1 MQIKD
6 IALGRTLTRK
16 EQALDILC
24 AKGSDLTRYLAEAQ
38 KLREKYRGDTISL
51 CAIINAKSGQC
62 PENCRFCAQ
71 SAHYRTEAPVFPL
84 KSVHEIVEDARKAQ
98 AQGARCYGIVTSGT
112 AITQGAE
119 LERILEAIHIIR
131 KTLSIAPS
139 ASLGIL
145 SKDTASAL
153 ASAGCLTY
161 HHNLET
167 ARSFFP
173 TICTTHDYDD
183 DIATIL
189 TAKEAGM
196 KVCSGGILGLGESM
210 EQRFELADTLRALQL
225 RALQVDSIPL
235 NFFNPIPGTP
245 LEHHG
250 DLTPMDCIR
259 AICMFRFILP
269 NRSIRVCGG
278 REVNLRNFQSWI
290 FMAGADGMMVGNYL
304 TVNGRNLQEDMQMLS
319 DAEVT
324 INAG

>member
-1 MQIKD
+1 M
-6 IALGRTLTRK
+6 
-16 EQALDILC
+16 
-24 AKGSDLTRYLAEAQ
+24 
-38 KLREKYRGDTISL
+38 
-51 CAIINAKSGQC
+51 
-62 PENCRFCAQ
+62 
-71 SAHYRTEAPVFPL
+71 FPL

-189 TAKEAGM
+189 T
-196 KVCSGGILGLGESM
+196 
-210 EQRFELADTLRALQL
+210 RN
-225 RALQVDSIPL
+225 
-235 NFFNPIPGTP
+235 NF
-245 LEHHG
+245 
-250 DLTPMDCIR
+250 
-259 AICMFRFILP
+259 
-269 NRSIRVCGG
+269 V
-278 REVNLRNFQSWI
+278 
-290 FMAGADGMMVGNYL
+290 
-304 TVNGRNLQEDMQMLS
+304 
-319 DAEVT
+319 
-324 INAG
+324 